1 MEDKRELLIKHIID
15 AAFEV
20 RKKLVQGYL
29 EIVYERA
36 LIIELM
42 ERGFKVESQKPIQIN
57 YRGHIVGDF
66 KIDLLVEDE
75 IVVEIKAV
83 SQLVN
88 VHEIQLVNYLTIMN
102 RDVGLLI
109 NFGGDKF
116 EVKRKHRL
124 YNAK

>member
-42 ERGFKVESQKPIQIN
+42 ERGLK
-57 YRGHIVGDF
+57 
-66 KIDLLVEDE
+66 
-75 IVVEIKAV
+75 
-83 SQLVN
+83 
-88 VHEIQLVNYLTIMN
+88 
-102 RDVGLLI
+102 
-109 NFGGDKF
+109 
-116 EVKRKHRL
+116 
-124 YNAK
+124 